1 VINASAD
8 SPSAQNLVLRFN
20 LGQYLE
26 HFSPGRHAALAFRIP
41 VFELL
46 SFRGNERVLAGQN

>member
-1 VINASAD
+1 MNPSAG
-8 SPSAQNLVLRFN
+8 SPSAQNLVPLFN

-26 HFSPGRHAALAFRIP
+26 HFSPGGHAALAFFRIP

-46 SFRGNERVLAGQN
+46 SFPGK